1 MDFNINNFNERLKTI
16 KLRELIIGCIVA
28 VILITI
34 LSAIFPAI
42 YESDELWF
50 DVLTL
55 LILIFFIYALKNT
68 NGLKSNINNVF
79 EKNNKKEIIYVFL
92 INLFFAMIFL
102 ALLSGFD
109 IVLGFLDP
117 SWETGF
123 DWVYEPLTPIAFILD
138 AIGTIILAPL
148 VEELVF
154 RGVLLNRLKVRIGVI
169 PAILISSF
177 LFGMGHEFGGMIS
190 AFLFGICMC
199 ILYLKT
205 DNILIPI
212 SVHFLNNLVVTI
224 LESSNIDVLLLE
236 FPWIIPTLIISLLS
250 AVLLI
255 IYIYKGVKEVKNLT

>member
-1 MDFNINNFNERLKTI
+1 
-16 KLRELIIGCIVA
+16 
-28 VILITI
+28 
-34 LSAIFPAI
+34 
-42 YESDELWF
+42 
-50 DVLTL
+50 
-55 LILIFFIYALKNT
+55 
-68 NGLKSNINNVF
+68 
-79 EKNNKKEIIYVFL
+79 
-92 INLFFAMIFL
+92 MIFL